1 MMGPEHD
8 PADRA
13 PRGDG
18 LSQAPGHRRE
28 RVNGAGRA
36 DESGGTGGHR
46 APPYMDVGGGNGM
59 RTLAGDGSGH
69 AVSRL
74 ADFPEAGQ
82 ASPTAAETNGG
93 GATALPGAP
102 RGRFAALRAKLP
114 KDLRDPLF
122 LNGYALMFN
131 TGITAVL
138 GMGYWLLAT
147 HFYSPADF
155 GRNQAVI
162 TAMRLFASLTAL
174 GLTGALARYIP
185 LAGRRTGGLIGRS
198 YLIASL
204 TAVTAAFGFLLTLP
218 LWGPNFD
225 GLAGFGPGLF
235 FLASVAIWSV
245 FTLQDVALAGL
256 RKATWVPI
264 NSMAF
269 GLVKMAMLVALA
281 ASLPQEGIFV
291 SWIVP
296 TAIALIPINYL
307 IFWVLVP
314 RHVKQTAD
322 EVTKPPR
329 LREIGRFLA
338 GDYPGSF
345 SILAIVYF
353 VPVYV
358 ASQVDAEMVGYFAM
372 AHTLGCMIETLA
384 MNMAVS
390 LTVEGSFD
398 RSQLAANCRRALRK
412 AMLII
417 GPIAAATFVGAPLI
431 LSVFGPGYAEHG
443 VPLLRLMALAVLP
456 RVLIEI
462 YLSALRA
469 LGEPRRLA
477 LVQVGLAVL
486 VLSGSIALLPIV
498 GITAVGYALLFSE
511 LLVAALILGRLRKIL
526 TTGGAPGAVISRQT
540 AETP

>member
-1 MMGPEHD
+1 
-8 PADRA
+8 
-13 PRGDG
+13 
-18 LSQAPGHRRE
+18 
-28 RVNGAGRA
+28 
-36 DESGGTGGHR
+36 
-46 APPYMDVGGGNGM
+46 M
-59 RTLAGDGSGH
+59 RTLAGDGSTRAG
-69 AVSRL
+69 SRL
-74 ADFPEAGQ
+74 ADFPE
-82 ASPTAAETNGG
+82 TAD
-93 GATALPGAP
+93 GATGGIAGGTSATLPGGLSEAP
-102 RGRFAALRAKLP
+102 RGRFAALRARLP

-147 HFYSPADF
+147 HFYTPADF

-185 LAGRRTGGLIGRS
+185 MAGRRTGGLIGRS
-198 YLIASL
+198 YLIAGA
-204 TAVTAAFGFLLTLP
+204 TAVTAAVGFLLTLP
-218 LWGPNFD
+218 IWGPNYSS
-225 GLAGFGPGLF
+225 LAGLGPGVF

-264 NSMAF
+264 NSLCF
-269 GLVKMAMLVALA
+269 GLVKMGMLVALS
-281 ASLPQEGIFV
+281 ASLPQQGIFV

-307 IFWVLVP
+307 IFCVLVP
-314 RHVKQTAD
+314 RHVKQTGH
-322 EVTKPPR
+322 VTKPPR

-358 ASQVDAEMVGYFAM
+358 ASQIDDVTFGYFSM

-390 LTVEGSFD
+390 LTVEGSFN
-398 RSQLAANCRRALRK
+398 RSELAANCQRALRR
-412 AMLII
+412 AFMII
-417 GPIAAATFVGAPLI
+417 GPIAVVTFVGAPLI
-431 LSVFGPGYAEHG
+431 LSVFGPGYAEQG

-469 LGEPRRLA
+469 LGQARRLA

-486 VLSGSIALLPIV
+486 VLSGSIALLPVV
-498 GITAVGYALLFSE
+498 GMTAVGYALLFSE
-511 LLVAALILGRLRKIL
+511 LLVAALIFNRLRKIL
-526 TTGGAPGAVISRQT
+526 TAGGTPEAVISRQT
-540 AETP
+540 AETA